1 MGKIGDSRRWL
12 RIDGERLADKA
23 TVGGFGLAA
32 ARKRRRGSVAVYNTE
47 ESPDRKRHP
56 AAESADGSNL
66 LEAVTENY
74 RPKG

>member
-1 MGKIGDSRRWL
+1 MKTVPQQPVGCEDTGKADNAEITIRFKRHRW
-12 RIDGERLADKA
+12 D
-23 TVGGFGLAA
+23 
-32 ARKRRRGSVAVYNTE
+32 GSVAVNNTE